1 MSNNKFK
8 TAVASALAL
17 VLLPAQAQ
25 TVDGSWNGKLDIG
38 TAKLNIVF
46 NFSKG
51 DDGKTLCTLD
61 SPDQGAKGIPAT
73 VEYVSEDSVAV
84 AVPAIMAKYNGRVR
98 DGKID
103 GTFTQAGMSLKLV
116 LSPGSVEIKR
126 PQTPKP
132 PFPYITEEVTFSN
145 AKDGTVLSGTLSLP
159 LMMSI
164 GKKVPVVLMVTG
176 SGQQNRDEELLGHK
190 PFLVI
195 ADFLARHGIATLR
208 YDDRGVG
215 KSKGN
220 ASEVTMTSNML
231 DAMAGI
237 DFLRKDDRFS
247 KVGML
252 GHSEGGTIAFLSASK
267 YADKLDFIVS
277 MAGTGVRGDSI
288 IVYQNRVMLESS
300 GAPQTD
306 IDNYCRLLGKVL
318 EYRIG
323 HDRATVDGAAVI
335 DSLAKSEKVSLPAP
349 ALQNLA
355 EVLTSPSPWMDQFLS
370 FDPQKDIS
378 NVICPVMAINGSLD
392 KQVDPSM
399 NLGAIKRLLPK
410 NDANLIKEYPSLNH
424 LFQHC
429 SKGYVAEYATIE
441 ETISEDVMAD
451 IADWIKGLK

>member
-8 TAVASALAL
+8 KAVASALAL
-17 VLLPAQAQ
+17 VFLPAQAQ

-38 TAKLNIVF
+38 TAKLNVVF
-46 NFSKG
+46 NFCKG

-73 VEYVSEDSVAV
+73 VEYISEDSVAV
-84 AVPAIMAKYNGRVR
+84 TVPAIMAKYNGRVR
-98 DGKID
+98 EGKID
-103 GTFTQAGMSLKLV
+103 GTFAQAGMSHKLV
-116 LSPGSVEIKR
+116 LSPGFVEIKR

-159 LMMSI
+159 LMRSI
-164 GKKVPVVLMVTG
+164 SKKVPVVLMVTG

-215 KSKGN
+215 KSTGN
-220 ASEVTMTSNML
+220 VSDVTMTSNML
-231 DAMAGI
+231 DAIAGI
-237 DFLRKDDRFS
+237 DFIRKDDRFS

-288 IVYQNRVMLESS
+288 IIFQNRVMLESS

-306 IDNYCRLLGKVL
+306 IENLPFTGQ
-318 EYRIG
+318 
-323 HDRATVDGAAVI
+323 GAGFPHRTRQSI
-335 DSLAKSEKVSLPAP
+335 
-349 ALQNLA
+349 
-355 EVLTSPSPWMDQFLS
+355 
-370 FDPQKDIS
+370 
-378 NVICPVMAINGSLD
+378 
-392 KQVDPSM
+392 
-399 NLGAIKRLLPK
+399 R
-410 NDANLIKEYPSLNH
+410 
-424 LFQHC
+424 
-429 SKGYVAEYATIE
+429 
-441 ETISEDVMAD
+441 
-451 IADWIKGLK
+451 